1 VNGIDDKYPYYYD
14 MGEYSTIK
22 EVCKRYNISS
32 STINRQIKKTRDN
45 GVIRYNN
52 EKIFS
57 YVLLS
62 NKVRKTLLLNNWVES
77 VYGDDQHN
85 DKGDNHQNDKDEK
98 QNTTNHQNFIE
109 TLSSQLKVKDQQI
122 ERNQQTIDNLTL
134 LLSQTQNRL
143 DVFHKMLELKG
154 KRLDDDID
162 EIKTEDTYTTSLE
175 VEEIYT
181 DNDTDNDVLK
191 DLEVDLVEVDQE
203 ELKMEEK
210 RISFLDHIRKMNKD

>member
-1 VNGIDDKYPYYYD
+1 

-57 YVLLS
+57 HVLLS
-62 NKVRKTLLLNNWVES
+62 NKVRKTLLLNTWVES
-77 VYGDDQHN
+77 IYGDGYQN

-109 TLSSQLKVKDQQI
+109 TISSQLKVKDQ
-122 ERNQQTIDNLTL
+122 
-134 LLSQTQNRL
+134 
-143 DVFHKMLELKG
+143 
-154 KRLDDDID
+154 
-162 EIKTEDTYTTSLE
+162 
-175 VEEIYT
+175 
-181 DNDTDNDVLK
+181 
-191 DLEVDLVEVDQE
+191 
-203 ELKMEEK
+203 
-210 RISFLDHIRKMNKD
+210 

>member
-1 VNGIDDKYPYYYD
+1 

>member
-1 VNGIDDKYPYYYD
+1 

-62 NKVRKTLLLNNWVES
+62 NKVRKTLLLNTWVES
-77 VYGDDQHN
+77 IYGDGYQN
-85 DKGDNHQNDKDEK
+85 DKDDNYQNDKDEK

-181 DNDTDNDVLK
+181 DNDNDNDLLK

-210 RISFLDHIRKMNKD
+210 KISFLDHLRKMNKD

>member
-1 VNGIDDKYPYYYD
+1 

-57 YVLLS
+57 HVLLS
-62 NKVRKTLLLNNWVES
+62 NKVRKTLLLNTWVES
-77 VYGDDQHN
+77 IYGDGYQN

-109 TLSSQLKVKDQQI
+109 TISSQLKVKDQQI

-191 DLEVDLVEVDQE
+191 DLEVDIVEVDQE

>member
-1 VNGIDDKYPYYYD
+1 

-57 YVLLS
+57 HVLLS
-62 NKVRKTLLLNNWVES
+62 NKVRKTLLLNTWVES
-77 VYGDDQHN
+77 IYGDGYQN
-85 DKGDNHQNDKDEK
+85 DKDDNYQNDKDEK

-109 TLSSQLKVKDQQI
+109 TISSQLKVKDQQI

>member
-1 VNGIDDKYPYYYD
+1 
-14 MGEYSTIK
+14 
-22 EVCKRYNISS
+22 
-32 STINRQIKKTRDN
+32 
-45 GVIRYNN
+45 
-52 EKIFS
+52 
-57 YVLLS
+57 
-62 NKVRKTLLLNNWVES
+62 
-77 VYGDDQHN
+77 
-85 DKGDNHQNDKDEK
+85 
-98 QNTTNHQNFIE
+98 
-109 TLSSQLKVKDQQI
+109 
-122 ERNQQTIDNLTL
+122 
-134 LLSQTQNRL
+134 
-143 DVFHKMLELKG
+143 MLELKG

>member
-1 VNGIDDKYPYYYD
+1 

-57 YVLLS
+57 HVLLS
-62 NKVRKTLLLNNWVES
+62 NKVRKTLLLNTWVES
-77 VYGDDQHN
+77 IYGDDQHN

-98 QNTTNHQNFIE
+98 HNTTNHQNFID

-210 RISFLDHIRKMNKD
+210 RISFLDHLRKMNKD